1 MPVHIFSVEGNI
13 GAGKT
18 TFVER
23 LQREWP
29 EATVVLEPVGTWM
42 SVKDK
47 AGKSLLDYFY
57 EDKTRWSY
65 TFQTCAFLT
74 RMMDTERVLRSLE
87 PSSDDVIVITERS
100 VLTDRHVFADMLVK
114 GGSMTELEHDL
125 YLRWYDRYASGLP
138 IRGIVHLETNPTVS
152 LARIGVRGREA
163 ETGIE
168 LGYLEALE
176 SQHRTWLSST
186 ALPVFRLASND
197 MDLAPLKA
205 WVSTVVS
212 DGLKTYQTDL

>member
-1 MPVHIFSVEGNI
+1 MEGNI

-42 SVKDK
+42 SVKDPK
-47 AGKSLLDYFY
+47 GKSLLDYFY

-87 PSSDDVIVITERS
+87 LSSKYHNVIVVTERS
-100 VLTDRHVFADMLVK
+100 VLTDRHVFAEMLYK
-114 GGSMTELEHDL
+114 DGFMTELEYDL

-138 IRGIVHLETNPTVS
+138 IRGILHLETNPTVS

-176 SQHRTWLSST
+176 SQHRAWLSST
-186 ALPVFRLASND
+186 PLPVFRLASND
-197 MDLAPLKA
+197 LDLAPLKS
-205 WVSTVVS
+205 WVSSVLSRSLITH
-212 DGLKTYQTDL
+212 QTEGASLP

>member
-1 MPVHIFSVEGNI
+1 MPVQLFSVEGNI

-42 SVKDK
+42 SVKDG

-57 EDKTRWSY
+57 ADKARWSY

-74 RMMDTERVLRSLE
+74 RIMDTEKVLDSLRGSE
-87 PSSDDVIVITERS
+87 SKEGKDVIVITERS
-100 VLTDRHVFADMLVK
+100 VLTDRYVFAAMLYK
-114 GGSMTELEHDL
+114 AGSMTDLEYDL
-125 YLRWYDRYASGLP
+125 YLRWYDRYAAGLP
-138 IRGIVHLETNPTVS
+138 MRGIIHLETPPDVS
-152 LARIGVRGREA
+152 LARIGVRGRDA
-163 ETGIE
+163 ESGIG
-168 LGYLEALE
+168 LDYLEALE

-186 ALPVFRLASND
+186 ELPVFRLASND
-197 MDLAPLKA
+197 GSLEA
-205 WVSTVVS
+205 
-212 DGLKTYQTDL
+212 LKTWVRGIVDGQA